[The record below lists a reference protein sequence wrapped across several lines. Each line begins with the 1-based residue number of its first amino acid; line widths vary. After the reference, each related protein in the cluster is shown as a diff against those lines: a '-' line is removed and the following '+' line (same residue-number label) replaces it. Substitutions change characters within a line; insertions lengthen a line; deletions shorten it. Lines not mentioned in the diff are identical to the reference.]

1 MRKLALSFAYT
12 RTRKEEYMIIIS
24 SLKPIAGAIERGVR
38 FDARPNLRN
47 KPPAKTQVLAP
58 GVPFLQNRN
67 GIVYDTTCS
76 EYLFREISEEIA
88 NDLLAAEYLFRR
100 KNVHDFRR
108 KGLEE
113 EGKKKVGKVRT
124 TKRRVFIRIYYD
136 IVAAAEYLRG
146 WGSASRPH
154 HTAHPPP
161 HHAKRSTSATCV
173 HQRVTASPLEA
184 RKEHTQTHKERTQ
197 TRVSHV

>member
-1 MRKLALSFAYT
+1 MNKLALSFAYT

-67 GIVYDTTCS
+67 GIVCDTTCS
-76 EYLFREISEEIA
+76 EYLFGEISEEIA

-100 KNVHDFRR
+100 KNVHSFRR
-108 KGLEE
+108 KELEG
-113 EGKKKVGKVRT
+113 EGKKKVEKVRT

-154 HTAHPPP
+154 PHRTPTATPRKAVNVSNMRTP
-161 HHAKRSTSATCV
+161 TCN
-173 HQRVTASPLEA
+173 RITP
-184 RKEHTQTHKERTQ
+184 
-197 TRVSHV
+197 